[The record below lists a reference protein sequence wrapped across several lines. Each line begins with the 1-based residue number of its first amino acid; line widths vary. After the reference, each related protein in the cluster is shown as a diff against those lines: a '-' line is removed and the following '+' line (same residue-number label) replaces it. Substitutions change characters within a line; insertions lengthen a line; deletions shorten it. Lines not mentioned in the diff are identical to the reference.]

1 MAIVFQCDIC
11 GRCYPYPKNSDEINR
26 ISFEQV
32 RYSTQSNL
40 NYLDICPD
48 CAKAF
53 EKLIEERKSIGG
65 LEHVD

>member
-11 GRCYPYPKNSDEINR
+11 GRCYPYSKNSDEINR

-32 RYSTQSNL
+32 RYSTKINL

-48 CAKAF
+48 CVKAF
-53 EKLIEERKSIGG
+53 EKLIEERKSIGE